1 MKKFFLYLFFFQFF
15 FSNVNANSNIVFVD
29 IDFLLENST
38 IGKNA
43 IIKLEQIDKQNVTSL
58 KKKEAN
64 LKKIENEIKK
74 KQNIISEEE
83 FKNEVDS
90 LKQKISQLKQEKDLM
105 VKDFT
110 KIKNEEIGK
119 VIIKINET
127 IQEYMNKNSVD
138 LVFDKKKI
146 YIGKNLLNITGKI
159 LDQLENK

>member
-64 LKKIENEIKK
+64 PSFSI
-74 KQNIISEEE
+74 
-83 FKNEVDS
+83 
-90 LKQKISQLKQEKDLM
+90 
-105 VKDFT
+105 
-110 KIKNEEIGK
+110 
-119 VIIKINET
+119 
-127 IQEYMNKNSVD
+127 
-138 LVFDKKKI
+138 
-146 YIGKNLLNITGKI
+146 
-159 LDQLENK
+159 

>member
-1 MKKFFLYLFFFQFF
+1 
-15 FSNVNANSNIVFVD
+15 
-29 IDFLLENST
+29 
-38 IGKNA
+38 
-43 IIKLEQIDKQNVTSL
+43 
-58 KKKEAN
+58 
-64 LKKIENEIKK
+64 
-74 KQNIISEEE
+74 
-83 FKNEVDS
+83 
-90 LKQKISQLKQEKDLM
+90 M